1 MLKLGSKIFDFIFSE
16 ENRKKIEG
24 FTIWTATIGFIFHL
38 SLVILNN
45 NSIIN
50 MGNESLLLTN
60 PISAIYTPFSIILY
74 YEIFLLIF
82 YLPRSFTTSIL
93 KQFEIISLI
102 IIRRIFYDIPK
113 LDLESNNWF
122 ENADNLQITYD
133 LICILI
139 LFFLIYLFNY
149 VKSNIDI
156 KKTKNIDK
164 FIDSKKIIS
173 VLLIPVMIVLF
184 IIGLYNW
191 YSIGISTNFA
201 SSFYYVNEVFYNTFF
216 SILIIADV
224 FILLLSFLYTERYS
238 QIMRNTGFIIC
249 TILIRLS
256 FSSTGLTNLL
266 LIISSLYF
274 LALSLIIC
282 FEKISINLNPSST
295 SKKDIL
301 YKFISV
307 FKSLKT
313 TILNAFKD
321 INLKLSLLHNALF
334 IESSPGPVKYAAS
347 LLNLC
352 REDTRLPLSEITEK
366 TKNIIKSTL
375 KELNLI

>member
-1 MLKLGSKIFDFIFSE
+1 MLKIGSKIFDGIFSE
-16 ENRKKIEG
+16 NNRKKIES
-24 FTIWTATIGFIFHL
+24 FTIWSASIGFIFHL
-38 SLVILNN
+38 SLVLLNN

-50 MGNESLLLTN
+50 IGNESLLLTN

-102 IIRRIFYDIPK
+102 VIRRIFYDIPK
-113 LDLESNNWF
+113 LDLGSNNWF

-149 VKSNIDI
+149 VKTNIDI

-184 IIGLYNW
+184 TIGLYNW
-191 YSIGISTNFA
+191 YSIGMESNFA

-266 LIISSLYF
+266 LIISSVLFGLLILKIY
-274 LALSLIIC
+274 SLMN
-282 FEKISINLNPSST
+282 KI
-295 SKKDIL
+295 
-301 YKFISV
+301 
-307 FKSLKT
+307 
-313 TILNAFKD
+313 
-321 INLKLSLLHNALF
+321 
-334 IESSPGPVKYAAS
+334 E
-347 LLNLC
+347 
-352 REDTRLPLSEITEK
+352 
-366 TKNIIKSTL
+366 
-375 KELNLI
+375 

>member
-1 MLKLGSKIFDFIFSE
+1 MLKIGSKIFDGIFSE
-16 ENRKKIEG
+16 NNRKKIEG
-24 FTIWTATIGFIFHL
+24 FTIWSASIGFIFHL
-38 SLVILNN
+38 SLVLLNN

-50 MGNESLLLTN
+50 IGNESLLLTN

-102 IIRRIFYDIPK
+102 VIRRIFYDIPK
-113 LDLESNNWF
+113 LDLGSNNWF

-266 LIISSLYF
+266 LIISSVLFGLLILKIY
-274 LALSLIIC
+274 SLMN
-282 FEKISINLNPSST
+282 KI
-295 SKKDIL
+295 
-301 YKFISV
+301 
-307 FKSLKT
+307 
-313 TILNAFKD
+313 
-321 INLKLSLLHNALF
+321 
-334 IESSPGPVKYAAS
+334 E
-347 LLNLC
+347 
-352 REDTRLPLSEITEK
+352 
-366 TKNIIKSTL
+366 
-375 KELNLI
+375 

>member
-1 MLKLGSKIFDFIFSE
+1 MLNFGSNIFDRIFSE
-16 ENRKKIEG
+16 DNRKKIES
-24 FTIWTATIGFIFHL
+24 FTIWSATIGFIIHL
-38 SLVILNN
+38 SLVLLNN
-45 NSIIN
+45 YSIIDI
-50 MGNESLLLTN
+50 GNESLLLTN

-102 IIRRIFYDIPK
+102 VIRRIFYDIPK
-113 LDLESNNWF
+113 LDLETNNWF
-122 ENADNLQITYD
+122 ENADNMQITYD

-149 VKSNIDI
+149 VKSNIDN
-156 KKTKNIDK
+156 KKGVKNIDK

-173 VLLIPVMIVLF
+173 VVLIPVMLVLF
-184 IIGLYNW
+184 CFGIYNW
-191 YSIGISTNFA
+191 YSIGVDSNFA

-266 LIISSLYF
+266 LIISSVLF
-274 LALSLIIC
+274 GLLIL
-282 FEKISINLNPSST
+282 KIYSQMN
-295 SKKDIL
+295 K
-301 YKFISV
+301 
-307 FKSLKT
+307 
-313 TILNAFKD
+313 
-321 INLKLSLLHNALF
+321 
-334 IESSPGPVKYAAS
+334 IE
-347 LLNLC
+347 N
-352 REDTRLPLSEITEK
+352 
-366 TKNIIKSTL
+366 
-375 KELNLI
+375 

>member
-1 MLKLGSKIFDFIFSE
+1 MLNFGSNIFDRIFSE
-16 ENRKKIEG
+16 DNRKKIES
-24 FTIWTATIGFIFHL
+24 FTIWSATIGFIIHL
-38 SLVILNN
+38 SLVLLNN
-45 NSIIN
+45 YSIIDI
-50 MGNESLLLTN
+50 GNESLLLTN

-102 IIRRIFYDIPK
+102 VIRRIFYDIPK
-113 LDLESNNWF
+113 LDLETNNWF

-149 VKSNIDI
+149 VKSNINN
-156 KKTKNIDK
+156 KKGVKNIDK

-173 VLLIPVMIVLF
+173 IVLIPVMIVLF
-184 IIGLYNW
+184 CLGIYNW
-191 YSIGISTNFA
+191 YSIGMNSNFA

-266 LIISSLYF
+266 LIISSVLF
-274 LALSLIIC
+274 GLLIL
-282 FEKISINLNPSST
+282 KIYSQMN
-295 SKKDIL
+295 K
-301 YKFISV
+301 
-307 FKSLKT
+307 
-313 TILNAFKD
+313 
-321 INLKLSLLHNALF
+321 
-334 IESSPGPVKYAAS
+334 IE
-347 LLNLC
+347 N
-352 REDTRLPLSEITEK
+352 
-366 TKNIIKSTL
+366 
-375 KELNLI
+375 

>member
-1 MLKLGSKIFDFIFSE
+1 MLKIGSKIFDGIFSE
-16 ENRKKIEG
+16 NNRKKIES
-24 FTIWTATIGFIFHL
+24 FTIWSASIGFIFHL
-38 SLVILNN
+38 SLVLLNN

-50 MGNESLLLTN
+50 IGNESLLLTN

-102 IIRRIFYDIPK
+102 VIRRIFYDIPK
-113 LDLESNNWF
+113 LDLGSNNWF

-149 VKSNIDI
+149 VKTNIDI
-156 KKTKNIDK
+156 KKGKNIDK

-266 LIISSLYF
+266 LIISSVLFGLLILKIY
-274 LALSLIIC
+274 SLMN
-282 FEKISINLNPSST
+282 KI
-295 SKKDIL
+295 
-301 YKFISV
+301 
-307 FKSLKT
+307 
-313 TILNAFKD
+313 
-321 INLKLSLLHNALF
+321 
-334 IESSPGPVKYAAS
+334 E
-347 LLNLC
+347 
-352 REDTRLPLSEITEK
+352 
-366 TKNIIKSTL
+366 
-375 KELNLI
+375 

>member
-1 MLKLGSKIFDFIFSE
+1 MIKTGSKIFDGIFSE
-16 ENRKKIEG
+16 NNRKKIES
-24 FTIWTATIGFIFHL
+24 FTIWSASIGFIFHL
-38 SLVILNN
+38 SLVLLNN

-50 MGNESLLLTN
+50 IGNESLLLTN

-102 IIRRIFYDIPK
+102 VIRRIFYDIPK

-149 VKSNIDI
+149 VKTNIDI
-156 KKTKNIDK
+156 KKGKNIDK

-173 VLLIPVMIVLF
+173 VILIPVMIVLF

-266 LIISSLYF
+266 LIISSVLFGLLILKIY
-274 LALSLIIC
+274 SLMN
-282 FEKISINLNPSST
+282 KI
-295 SKKDIL
+295 
-301 YKFISV
+301 
-307 FKSLKT
+307 
-313 TILNAFKD
+313 
-321 INLKLSLLHNALF
+321 
-334 IESSPGPVKYAAS
+334 E
-347 LLNLC
+347 
-352 REDTRLPLSEITEK
+352 
-366 TKNIIKSTL
+366 
-375 KELNLI
+375 

>member
-1 MLKLGSKIFDFIFSE
+1 MLKIGSKIFDGIFSE
-16 ENRKKIEG
+16 NNRKKIES
-24 FTIWTATIGFIFHL
+24 FTIWSASIGFIVHL
-38 SLVILNN
+38 SLVLLNN

-50 MGNESLLLTN
+50 IGNESLLLTN

-102 IIRRIFYDIPK
+102 VIRRIFYDIPK
-113 LDLESNNWF
+113 LDLGSNNWF

-149 VKSNIDI
+149 VKTNIDI
-156 KKTKNIDK
+156 RKTKNIDK

-173 VLLIPVMIVLF
+173 VLLIPVMILLF

-266 LIISSLYF
+266 LIISSVLFGLLILKIY
-274 LALSLIIC
+274 SLMN
-282 FEKISINLNPSST
+282 KI
-295 SKKDIL
+295 
-301 YKFISV
+301 
-307 FKSLKT
+307 
-313 TILNAFKD
+313 
-321 INLKLSLLHNALF
+321 
-334 IESSPGPVKYAAS
+334 E
-347 LLNLC
+347 
-352 REDTRLPLSEITEK
+352 
-366 TKNIIKSTL
+366 
-375 KELNLI
+375 

>member
-1 MLKLGSKIFDFIFSE
+1 MLKIGSKFFDRIFSDD
-16 ENRKKIEG
+16 NRRKIES
-24 FTIWTATIGFIFHL
+24 FTIWSATIGFIFHL
-38 SLVILNN
+38 SLVLLNN

-50 MGNESLLLTN
+50 IGNESLLLTN

-102 IIRRIFYDIPK
+102 VIRRIFYDIPK
-113 LDLESNNWF
+113 LDLGSNNWF

-149 VKSNIDI
+149 VKTNIDI

-184 IIGLYNW
+184 VIGLYNW

-256 FSSTGLTNLL
+256 FSSSGLTNLL
-266 LIISSLYF
+266 LIISSVLFGLLILKIY
-274 LALSLIIC
+274 SLMN
-282 FEKISINLNPSST
+282 KI
-295 SKKDIL
+295 
-301 YKFISV
+301 
-307 FKSLKT
+307 
-313 TILNAFKD
+313 
-321 INLKLSLLHNALF
+321 
-334 IESSPGPVKYAAS
+334 E
-347 LLNLC
+347 
-352 REDTRLPLSEITEK
+352 
-366 TKNIIKSTL
+366 
-375 KELNLI
+375 

>member
-1 MLKLGSKIFDFIFSE
+1 MIKTGSRIFDGIFSE
-16 ENRKKIEG
+16 NNRKKIES
-24 FTIWTATIGFIFHL
+24 FTIWSASIGFIFHL
-38 SLVILNN
+38 SLVLLNN
-45 NSIIN
+45 NSIIDI
-50 MGNESLLLTN
+50 GNESLLLTN

-102 IIRRIFYDIPK
+102 VIRRIFYDIPK

-149 VKSNIDI
+149 VKTNIVV
-156 KKTKNIDK
+156 KKGKNIDK

-184 IIGLYNW
+184 IIGLFNW
-191 YSIGISTNFA
+191 YSIGTSTNFA

-266 LIISSLYF
+266 LIISSVLFGLLILKIY
-274 LALSLIIC
+274 SLMN
-282 FEKISINLNPSST
+282 KI
-295 SKKDIL
+295 
-301 YKFISV
+301 
-307 FKSLKT
+307 
-313 TILNAFKD
+313 
-321 INLKLSLLHNALF
+321 
-334 IESSPGPVKYAAS
+334 E
-347 LLNLC
+347 
-352 REDTRLPLSEITEK
+352 
-366 TKNIIKSTL
+366 
-375 KELNLI
+375 

>member
-1 MLKLGSKIFDFIFSE
+1 MLKIGSKIFNGIFSE
-16 ENRKKIEG
+16 NNRKKIES
-24 FTIWTATIGFIFHL
+24 FTIWSASIGFIFHL
-38 SLVILNN
+38 SLVLLNN

-50 MGNESLLLTN
+50 IGNESLLLTN

-102 IIRRIFYDIPK
+102 VIRRIFYDIPK

-149 VKSNIDI
+149 VKTNIDT

-184 IIGLYNW
+184 TIGLYNW

-266 LIISSLYF
+266 LIISSVLFGLLILKIY
-274 LALSLIIC
+274 SLMN
-282 FEKISINLNPSST
+282 KI
-295 SKKDIL
+295 
-301 YKFISV
+301 
-307 FKSLKT
+307 
-313 TILNAFKD
+313 
-321 INLKLSLLHNALF
+321 
-334 IESSPGPVKYAAS
+334 E
-347 LLNLC
+347 
-352 REDTRLPLSEITEK
+352 
-366 TKNIIKSTL
+366 
-375 KELNLI
+375 

>member
-1 MLKLGSKIFDFIFSE
+1 MLNFGSNIFDRIFSE
-16 ENRKKIEG
+16 VNRKKIES
-24 FTIWTATIGFIFHL
+24 FTIWSATLGFIIHL
-38 SLVILNN
+38 SLVLLNN
-45 NSIIN
+45 YSIIDI
-50 MGNESLLLTN
+50 GNESLLLTN

-102 IIRRIFYDIPK
+102 VIRRIFYDIPK
-113 LDLESNNWF
+113 LDLETNKWF
-122 ENADNLQITYD
+122 ENADNMQITYD

-149 VKSNIDI
+149 VKSNIDN
-156 KKTKNIDK
+156 KKGLKNIDK

-173 VLLIPVMIVLF
+173 VVLIPVMIVLF
-184 IIGLYNW
+184 CLGIYNW
-191 YSIGISTNFA
+191 YSIGMDSNFA

-266 LIISSLYF
+266 LIISSVLF
-274 LALSLIIC
+274 GLLIL
-282 FEKISINLNPSST
+282 KIYSQMN
-295 SKKDIL
+295 K
-301 YKFISV
+301 
-307 FKSLKT
+307 
-313 TILNAFKD
+313 
-321 INLKLSLLHNALF
+321 
-334 IESSPGPVKYAAS
+334 IE
-347 LLNLC
+347 N
-352 REDTRLPLSEITEK
+352 
-366 TKNIIKSTL
+366 
-375 KELNLI
+375 

>member
-1 MLKLGSKIFDFIFSE
+1 MIKTGSRIFDGIFSE
-16 ENRKKIEG
+16 NNRKKIES
-24 FTIWTATIGFIFHL
+24 FTIWSASIGFIFHL
-38 SLVILNN
+38 SLVLLNN

-50 MGNESLLLTN
+50 IGNESLLLTN

-102 IIRRIFYDIPK
+102 VIRRIFYDIPK

-149 VKSNIDI
+149 VKTNIVV
-156 KKTKNIDK
+156 KKGKNIDK

-191 YSIGISTNFA
+191 YSIGVSTNFA

-266 LIISSLYF
+266 LIISSVLFGLLILKIY
-274 LALSLIIC
+274 SLMN
-282 FEKISINLNPSST
+282 KI
-295 SKKDIL
+295 
-301 YKFISV
+301 
-307 FKSLKT
+307 
-313 TILNAFKD
+313 
-321 INLKLSLLHNALF
+321 
-334 IESSPGPVKYAAS
+334 E
-347 LLNLC
+347 
-352 REDTRLPLSEITEK
+352 
-366 TKNIIKSTL
+366 
-375 KELNLI
+375 

>member
-1 MLKLGSKIFDFIFSE
+1 MLKIGSKIFNGIFSE
-16 ENRKKIEG
+16 NNRKKIEG
-24 FTIWTATIGFIFHL
+24 FTIWSASIGFIFHL
-38 SLVILNN
+38 SLVLLNN

-50 MGNESLLLTN
+50 IGNESLLLTN

-102 IIRRIFYDIPK
+102 VIRRIFYDIPK

-156 KKTKNIDK
+156 KKAKNIEK

-266 LIISSLYF
+266 LIISSVLFGLLILKIY
-274 LALSLIIC
+274 SLMN
-282 FEKISINLNPSST
+282 KI
-295 SKKDIL
+295 
-301 YKFISV
+301 
-307 FKSLKT
+307 
-313 TILNAFKD
+313 
-321 INLKLSLLHNALF
+321 
-334 IESSPGPVKYAAS
+334 E
-347 LLNLC
+347 
-352 REDTRLPLSEITEK
+352 
-366 TKNIIKSTL
+366 
-375 KELNLI
+375 

>member
-1 MLKLGSKIFDFIFSE
+1 MIKTGSRIFDGIFSE
-16 ENRKKIEG
+16 NNRKKIES
-24 FTIWTATIGFIFHL
+24 FTIWSASIGFIFHL
-38 SLVILNN
+38 SLVLLNN

-50 MGNESLLLTN
+50 IGNESLLLTN

-102 IIRRIFYDIPK
+102 VIRRIFYDIPK
-113 LDLESNNWF
+113 LDLGSNNWF

-149 VKSNIDI
+149 VKTNIVV
-156 KKTKNIDK
+156 KKGKNIDK

-173 VLLIPVMIVLF
+173 VILIPVMIVLF
-184 IIGLYNW
+184 IIGLFNW

-266 LIISSLYF
+266 LIISSVLFGLLILKIY
-274 LALSLIIC
+274 SLMN
-282 FEKISINLNPSST
+282 KI
-295 SKKDIL
+295 
-301 YKFISV
+301 
-307 FKSLKT
+307 
-313 TILNAFKD
+313 
-321 INLKLSLLHNALF
+321 
-334 IESSPGPVKYAAS
+334 E
-347 LLNLC
+347 
-352 REDTRLPLSEITEK
+352 
-366 TKNIIKSTL
+366 
-375 KELNLI
+375 

>member
-1 MLKLGSKIFDFIFSE
+1 MLKIGSKIFDGIFSE
-16 ENRKKIEG
+16 NNRKKIES
-24 FTIWTATIGFIFHL
+24 FTIWSASIGFIFHL
-38 SLVILNN
+38 SLVLLNN

-50 MGNESLLLTN
+50 IGNESLLLTN

-102 IIRRIFYDIPK
+102 VIRRIFYDIPK
-113 LDLESNNWF
+113 LDLVSNNWF

-149 VKSNIDI
+149 VKTNIDI
-156 KKTKNIDK
+156 KKGKNIDK

-173 VLLIPVMIVLF
+173 VILIPVMIVLF
-184 IIGLYNW
+184 IVGLYNW
-191 YSIGISTNFA
+191 YSIGITTNFA

-238 QIMRNTGFIIC
+238 QIMRNTGVIIC

-266 LIISSLYF
+266 LIISSVLFGLLILKIY
-274 LALSLIIC
+274 SLMN
-282 FEKISINLNPSST
+282 KI
-295 SKKDIL
+295 
-301 YKFISV
+301 
-307 FKSLKT
+307 
-313 TILNAFKD
+313 
-321 INLKLSLLHNALF
+321 
-334 IESSPGPVKYAAS
+334 E
-347 LLNLC
+347 
-352 REDTRLPLSEITEK
+352 
-366 TKNIIKSTL
+366 
-375 KELNLI
+375 

>member
-1 MLKLGSKIFDFIFSE
+1 MLKIGSKIFDGIFSDN
-16 ENRKKIEG
+16 NRKKIEN
-24 FTIWTATIGFIFHL
+24 FTIWSASIGFIVHL
-38 SLVILNN
+38 SLVVLNN

-50 MGNESLLLTN
+50 IGNESLLLTN

-102 IIRRIFYDIPK
+102 VIRRIFYDIPK
-113 LDLESNNWF
+113 LDLGSNNWF

-149 VKSNIDI
+149 VKTNIDI

-184 IIGLYNW
+184 VNGLYNW

-266 LIISSLYF
+266 LIISSVLFGLLILKIY
-274 LALSLIIC
+274 SLMN
-282 FEKISINLNPSST
+282 KI
-295 SKKDIL
+295 
-301 YKFISV
+301 
-307 FKSLKT
+307 
-313 TILNAFKD
+313 
-321 INLKLSLLHNALF
+321 
-334 IESSPGPVKYAAS
+334 E
-347 LLNLC
+347 
-352 REDTRLPLSEITEK
+352 
-366 TKNIIKSTL
+366 
-375 KELNLI
+375 

>member
-1 MLKLGSKIFDFIFSE
+1 MLKIGSKIFDGIFSE
-16 ENRKKIEG
+16 NNRKKIES
-24 FTIWTATIGFIFHL
+24 FTIWSASIGFIFHL
-38 SLVILNN
+38 SLVLLNN

-50 MGNESLLLTN
+50 IGNESLLLTN

-102 IIRRIFYDIPK
+102 VIRRIFYDIPK
-113 LDLESNNWF
+113 LDLGSNNWF

-149 VKSNIDI
+149 VKTNIDI

-184 IIGLYNW
+184 TIGLYNW

-266 LIISSLYF
+266 LIISSVLFGLLILKIY
-274 LALSLIIC
+274 SLMN
-282 FEKISINLNPSST
+282 KI
-295 SKKDIL
+295 
-301 YKFISV
+301 
-307 FKSLKT
+307 
-313 TILNAFKD
+313 
-321 INLKLSLLHNALF
+321 
-334 IESSPGPVKYAAS
+334 E
-347 LLNLC
+347 
-352 REDTRLPLSEITEK
+352 
-366 TKNIIKSTL
+366 
-375 KELNLI
+375 

>member
-1 MLKLGSKIFDFIFSE
+1 MIKIGSKIFDGIFSE

-24 FTIWTATIGFIFHL
+24 FTIWSATIGFIFHL
-38 SLVILNN
+38 SLVLLNN
-45 NSIIN
+45 YSIIN
-50 MGNESLLLTN
+50 IGNESLFLTN

-82 YLPRSFTTSIL
+82 FLPRSFTTSIL

-113 LDLESNNWF
+113 LDLESSDWF
-122 ENADNLQITYD
+122 SNPDNLQIIYD
-133 LICILI
+133 LICILT

-149 VKSNIDI
+149 VKSSIIN
-156 KKTKNIDK
+156 KKAIKNIDK

-173 VLLIPVMIVLF
+173 VILIPVMLVLF
-184 IIGLYNW
+184 AIGIFDWYTIGLT
-191 YSIGISTNFA
+191 SNFA
-201 SSFYYVNEVFYNTFF
+201 ISFYYVNEVFYNTFF

-266 LIISSLYF
+266 LIVSSVLFGLLILKIY
-274 LALSLIIC
+274 SLMN
-282 FEKISINLNPSST
+282 K
-295 SKKDIL
+295 
-301 YKFISV
+301 
-307 FKSLKT
+307 
-313 TILNAFKD
+313 
-321 INLKLSLLHNALF
+321 
-334 IESSPGPVKYAAS
+334 IES
-347 LLNLC
+347 
-352 REDTRLPLSEITEK
+352 
-366 TKNIIKSTL
+366 
-375 KELNLI
+375 

>member
-1 MLKLGSKIFDFIFSE
+1 MLKIGSIIFNGIFSE
-16 ENRKKIEG
+16 NNRKKIEG
-24 FTIWTATIGFIFHL
+24 FTIWSASIGFIFHL
-38 SLVILNN
+38 SLVLLNN

-50 MGNESLLLTN
+50 IGNESLLLTN

-102 IIRRIFYDIPK
+102 VIRRIFYDIPK
-113 LDLESNNWF
+113 LDLGSNNWF

-266 LIISSLYF
+266 LIISSVLFGLLILKIY
-274 LALSLIIC
+274 SLMN
-282 FEKISINLNPSST
+282 KI
-295 SKKDIL
+295 
-301 YKFISV
+301 
-307 FKSLKT
+307 
-313 TILNAFKD
+313 
-321 INLKLSLLHNALF
+321 
-334 IESSPGPVKYAAS
+334 E
-347 LLNLC
+347 
-352 REDTRLPLSEITEK
+352 
-366 TKNIIKSTL
+366 
-375 KELNLI
+375 

>member
-1 MLKLGSKIFDFIFSE
+1 MIKTGSKIFDGIFSE
-16 ENRKKIEG
+16 NNRKKIES
-24 FTIWTATIGFIFHL
+24 FTIWSASIGFIFHL
-38 SLVILNN
+38 SLVLLNN

-50 MGNESLLLTN
+50 IGNESLLLTN

-102 IIRRIFYDIPK
+102 VIRRIFYDIPK

-149 VKSNIDI
+149 VKTNIVI
-156 KKTKNIDK
+156 KKGKNIDK

-266 LIISSLYF
+266 LIISSVLFGLLILKIY
-274 LALSLIIC
+274 SLMN
-282 FEKISINLNPSST
+282 KI
-295 SKKDIL
+295 
-301 YKFISV
+301 
-307 FKSLKT
+307 
-313 TILNAFKD
+313 
-321 INLKLSLLHNALF
+321 
-334 IESSPGPVKYAAS
+334 E
-347 LLNLC
+347 
-352 REDTRLPLSEITEK
+352 
-366 TKNIIKSTL
+366 
-375 KELNLI
+375 